1 MAKLAPSFFYDWPK
15 FVPLG
20 GSMQCA
26 QRKSGSDGKPLNL
39 RSYTLCE
46 VPEKSRQE
54 LPMANKG
61 TSNLPNRNLRLPNR
75 TTSPS

>member
-1 MAKLAPSFFYDWPK
+1 MEKPAPD
-15 FVPLG
+15 LIC
-20 GSMQCA
+20 Q
-26 QRKSGSDGKPLNL
+26 QRKSFPVNELQLQTLPGNGKQRKPMIL